1 MAEECSG
8 SLKQRR
14 ALEGGRVMKPRVDCR
29 FATLFLAAFLSACA
43 SSGPGFPSHGT
54 GTIIGSVEVVL
65 ARPKRSLLD
74 GFFEQNLTRV
84 PMTYSFQV
92 GHSARPWTKA
102 PAEVDTQGAP
112 RAFALSLRP
121 GKNVVENLELKLYK
135 GPESFL
141 LGLIS
146 PIDGREIKIDV
157 EFPVEEGRLTYIG
170 RIRVVL
176 PTNLS
181 FFTTQYKLTIEDQ
194 AVEDYAAMASLIES
208 VSLPVHKALATRIR

>member
-1 MAEECSG
+1 MADETRG

-14 ALEGGRVMKPRVDCR
+14 VPKGWRVMKPRVDCR
-29 FATLFLAAFLSACA
+29 LAVLLLAGFLSACA
-43 SSGPGFPSHGT
+43 SSGPGFPSHGI
-54 GTIIGSVEVVL
+54 GTIIGSLEVVL
-65 ARPKRSLLD
+65 ARPKRSVFD
-74 GFFEQNLTRV
+74 GFFEVNLARIPV
-84 PMTYSFQV
+84 TYSFQV

-102 PAEVDTQGAP
+102 PAEVGTQGAP

-121 GKNVVENLELKLYK
+121 GRNVVENLELQLYK

-157 EFPVEEGRLTYIG
+157 EFPVEEGRITYIG

-181 FFTTQYKLTIEDQ
+181 FFTTRYKLTVEDQ
-194 AVEDYAAMASLIES
+194 AVEDYAAMASLIEN